1 MNYYRRHDNR
11 KLLTIIAICAAI
23 VLALA
28 LVCLVIVENYTA
40 SSEKSQPQNVIDA
53 YLYNL
58 DAKHIQN
65 HCSELIASINPEVQS
80 EKDCLKIIADAIDSD
95 ITAEFNADESTE
107 SKMVYKLISNANT
120 IGNIVLTKQG
130 KGAFGFARWEV
141 SEESYDFSFL
151 LKESETFNVPEHY
164 KVYVNGKLLS
174 QRSVIQQDMPIE
186 VLKDFYADYNTLPY
200 MVTYEVGPY
209 LGDIEIA
216 ITDAED
222 KPVTAEQAEDIA
234 FILDNCSDAE
244 KDTLDYLVDDYIVS
258 YVRFTSN
265 ADKTLEKNYEDVIS
279 YVVPESA
286 LAQQLEDMQEALKDA
301 PNQQVSISSKTVRY
315 RTRLAGGLY
324 LYDISYELSVD
335 DTTATENSRLLL
347 SQTPEG
353 LKVERM
359 LSY

>member
-28 LVCLVIVENYTA
+28 LVCLVIVENYTSA
-40 SSEKSQPQNVIDA
+40 SKKSQPQNVIDA

-95 ITAEFNADESTE
+95 ITAEFNPDESTE
-107 SKMVYKLISNANT
+107 NKVVYKLISNANV
-120 IGNIVLTKQG
+120 IGNIVLTRQD
-130 KGAFGFARWEV
+130 KGAFGFASWEV

-151 LKESETFNVPEHY
+151 LKESVTFNVPEHY
-164 KVYVNGKLLS
+164 KVYANGKLLS
-174 QRSVIQQDMPIE
+174 QRSVIQQDIPIE

-200 MVTYEVGPY
+200 IVTYEIGPY
-209 LGDIEIA
+209 LGDVEIT
-216 ITDAED
+216 IKDAED
-222 KPVTAEQAEDIA
+222 KPVTLEQAQDLA
-234 FILDNCSDAE
+234 FILDNCSNAE
-244 KDTLDYLVDDYIVS
+244 KDTLDNLVAGFMDSYI
-258 YVRFTSN
+258 RFISN
-265 ADKTLEKNYEDVIS
+265 AEGTPEENYEDVLS
-279 YVVPESA
+279 YIVPEGA
-286 LAQQLEDMQEALKDA
+286 LLQQMEDTLESLKEATSQKMEITSTD
-301 PNQQVSISSKTVRY
+301 IHY

-335 DTTATENSRLLL
+335 DATATENMRLLL

-353 LKVERM
+353 LKIERM
-359 LSY
+359 LIY